1 VSTETAT
8 LTPASKLPLRIA
20 AFAAIALGVLALISP
35 FEAGIAATLVLATS
49 FIVGGIFG
57 LVAGLRARH
66 WSGTWGLMLLSVVS
80 IVAGV
85 FIFGNPLIGLG
96 TVTLVCIA
104 GLAAAG
110 ITKVLWSFRIPSGR
124 GRWLIFLSGLL
135 SIVVAAMLYSHF
147 PFSAAWAFGVLVGV
161 TLIFEGVTHL
171 AFLSE
176 VR

>member
-1 VSTETAT
+1 MTTETVSLA
-8 LTPASKLPLRIA
+8 PASKMPLKIA
-20 AFAAIALGVLALISP
+20 AWAAIVLGVLALISP

-49 FIVGGIFG
+49 FVIGGIFG

-66 WSGTWGLMLLSVVS
+66 WAGTYGLMLLSVISVL
-80 IVAGV
+80 AGL

-110 ITKVLWSFRIPSGR
+110 ITKVLWSFKIPTGR
-124 GRWLIFLSGLL
+124 GRWLIALSGLV

-171 AFLSE
+171 AFL
-176 VR
+176 RGAA